1 MLVRD
6 HMLGAVCTVYIKYLK
21 LLLSVPSTMI
31 QKPFVS
37 AVSVSRFVDKP
48 PCCELKSIRV
58 AALCVLESVSSQQL
72 VVNFPA
78 SRHHS
83 TGRPCIGK
91 IFQSRTLFLS
101 KK

>member
-6 HMLGAVCTVYIKYLK
+6 HMLEEGAVCTVYIKYLK

-37 AVSVSRFVDKP
+37 AVVDKP

-78 SRHHS
+78 SRHLS
-83 TGRPCIGK
+83 AGRPCIGK